1 MVKYC
6 TVCGCSIQDN
16 DILCP
21 KCGNNLKEDEKKHEE
36 LRNIQQQSIQY
47 SQNNSNSV
55 DMLLFQKNKKSEVI
69 AVTITF
75 LTFITAPFLLDL
87 LFGNFSYGYFSYG
100 YFSYGYFSFID
111 IFRSLL
117 FAVFCSFGYLYI
129 GNKEKFIIFS
139 VCNFILMTFMSFFN
153 SIEGYHKYFSTFLMF
168 MVIILWLIQMIMIYQ
183 DTKKLNNLLVL
194 QMQNM

>member
-16 DILCP
+16 DIVCP
-21 KCGNNLKEDEKKHEE
+21 KCGNNLKEDEKEHEE

-75 LTFITAPFLLDL
+75 LTFITAPFLLGL
-87 LFGNFSYGYFSYG
+87 LFGNFSYGYFS
-100 YFSYGYFSFID
+100 FIV
-111 IFRSLL
+111 IFRNLL